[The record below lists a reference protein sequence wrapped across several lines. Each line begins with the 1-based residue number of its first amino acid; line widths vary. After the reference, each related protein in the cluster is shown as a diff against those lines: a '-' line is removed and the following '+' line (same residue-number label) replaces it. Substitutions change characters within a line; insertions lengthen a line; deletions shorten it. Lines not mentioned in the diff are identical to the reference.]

1 MRLRGVESNKFS
13 GVLLEENVAWKSHT
27 KYIENKIT
35 KYNKSKIN
43 LVEEHKII
51 INKNVKL
58 TRASSGMQ
66 RTNGKNVISDDLKSV
81 SLDCFCSSFD
91 VCWRGRY

>member
-13 GVLLEENVAWKSHT
+13 GVLLEENVAWKLHT

-66 RTNGKNVISDDLKSV
+66 RTNDKNVISDDLKSV

>member
-13 GVLLEENVAWKSHT
+13 GVLLEENVAWKPHT
-27 KYIENKIT
+27 KYVENKIAR
-35 KYNKSKIN
+35 YNKSKIN

-51 INKNVKL
+51 INRNVKL

-66 RTNGKNVISDDLKSV
+66 PTNGKNIISGDLKSV
-81 SLDCFCSSFD
+81 SLDSFCSSID
-91 VCWRGRY
+91 AC

>member
-1 MRLRGVESNKFS
+1 MRLRRVESNKFS

-66 RTNGKNVISDDLKSV
+66 RTEWQE
-81 SLDCFCSSFD
+81 C
-91 VCWRGRY
+91 YQ